1 MPFCW
6 ALLGLVI
13 RSAGERPRQAPLTR
27 EFNNDAFA
35 KRLNRGGS
43 RAAGDGG
50 GGDVFHKERAMIALV
65 LIMAVAVLVLGWL
78 ALLTLVSIETKQ
90 RRIMATQVEI
100 EAGLVAL
107 TAQIGKVAAEQAGR
121 FDTLT
126 AAIAALEAQIAAGEA
141 TPGVVAA
148 LATAQA
154 ALTALDEVIPDAPV
168 V

>member
-1 MPFCW
+1 
-6 ALLGLVI
+6 
-13 RSAGERPRQAPLTR
+13 
-27 EFNNDAFA
+27 
-35 KRLNRGGS
+35 
-43 RAAGDGG
+43 
-50 GGDVFHKERAMIALV
+50 MIALV

-126 AAIAALEAQIAAGEA
+126 AAIAALEAQIVAGEA

>member
-1 MPFCW
+1 
-6 ALLGLVI
+6 
-13 RSAGERPRQAPLTR
+13 
-27 EFNNDAFA
+27 
-35 KRLNRGGS
+35 
-43 RAAGDGG
+43 
-50 GGDVFHKERAMIALV
+50 MIALV

-154 ALTALDEVIPDAPV
+154 ALTALDEVIPDPPV